1 VGSDPGGARHKERIG
16 KIKRICA
23 PAHCAWCERLRA
35 QFVLRRYETTK
46 LYPDVMDAVS
56 KNFRIHEPYS
66 YIAAAKLLQRRYI
79 AIAMEPQH
87 QATTSHR
94 LQAAVPV

>member
-1 VGSDPGGARHKERIG
+1 
-16 KIKRICA
+16 
-23 PAHCAWCERLRA
+23 
-35 QFVLRRYETTK
+35 
-46 LYPDVMDAVS
+46 MDAVS

>member
-1 VGSDPGGARHKERIG
+1 M
-16 KIKRICA
+16 
-23 PAHCAWCERLRA
+23 
-35 QFVLRRYETTK
+35 LRRYEMAK

-66 YIAAAKLLQRRYI
+66 YIAAAKLLQRRCI
-79 AIAMEPQH
+79 
-87 QATTSHR
+87 R